1 MKKLDLK
8 YIPEDFY
15 EYWECTDI
23 LYQDNVYFD
32 DAMLKTGFF
41 ECVGT
46 RRSHRIVTSKL
57 KNLTVDEAIEELTG
71 LSHEEILKLHEQ
83 EQLDEDMREL
93 DRLIQKYGLQKI
105 KDRLNV

>member
-41 ECVGT
+41 ECGGT

-93 DRLIQKYGLQKI
+93 DRLIQKYGLQLI
-105 KDRLNV
+105 KEHLNV